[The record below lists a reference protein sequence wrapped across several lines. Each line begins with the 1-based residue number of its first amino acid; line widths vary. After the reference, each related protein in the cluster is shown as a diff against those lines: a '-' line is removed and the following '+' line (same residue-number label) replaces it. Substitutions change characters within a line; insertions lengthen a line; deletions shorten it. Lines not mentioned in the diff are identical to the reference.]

1 MSRIPDYLSYWTDT
15 ITVHL
20 LPHSQLQYK
29 TMNFFE
35 VFTTFQK
42 P

>member
-20 LPHSQLQYK
+20 LPHLKYK